1 MSFVY
6 QSCSVTYI
14 LVLFSG
20 LPLSD
25 DIEGPSTT
33 DVDFIVGARPITH
46 GTDSN
51 FVGQLAGLV
60 IVPHEAP
67 TGLSGC
73 IFQCLE
79 TMTVDTTGT
88 SILADSFDQQERQLL
103 LYGPARPE
111 VFQSVLQTVRYTTL
125 APDINAASI
134 EVDVFDGINSTV
146 ETIDVVQGM
155 MRRKRE
161 VREINEPKLQQAP
174 IEDHHTVYPRED
186 SKNTKEE
193 KKTTSPLSSYW
204 LFIVIAQCSVGM
216 LLAIVVVWAVRRKQL
231 PETLA

>member
-1 MSFVY
+1 MHY
-6 QSCSVTYI
+6 
-14 LVLFSG
+14 SG

-88 SILADSFDQQERQLL
+88 SILANSFDQQERQLL

-155 MRRKRE
+155 MRRKRD
-161 VREINEPKLQQAP
+161 VHEINEPKLQQAP
-174 IEDHHTVYPRED
+174 IEDYHTVYPRED

-204 LFIVIAQCSVGM
+204 LFIVIAQCSAGM

>member
-1 MSFVY
+1 MY
-6 QSCSVTYI
+6 Y
-14 LVLFSG
+14 SG

-33 DVDFIVGARPITH
+33 DVDFIVGARPITD

-51 FVGQLAGLV
+51 FVGQLTGLV

-67 TGLSGC
+67 TGFSGC
-73 IFQCLE
+73 ILQCLE
-79 TMTVDTTGT
+79 TMQANTVGT
-88 SILADSFDQQERQLL
+88 SILANSFDQQERQLL
-103 LYGPARPE
+103 LYGPAKPE
-111 VFQSVLQTVRYTTL
+111 VFQSVLQTVLYTTL
-125 APDINAASI
+125 APDINVASI
-134 EVDVFDGINSTV
+134 EVEVFDGINSTV
-146 ETIDVVQGM
+146 ETISVVQGM

-161 VREINEPKLQQAP
+161 VHEMNEPKLRRKREVHEVNEPKLQ
-174 IEDHHTVYPRED
+174 IDDHHTVYARED

-204 LFIVIAQCSVGM
+204 PFIVIAQCLVGM

>member
-1 MSFVY
+1 MY
-6 QSCSVTYI
+6 Y
-14 LVLFSG
+14 SG

-186 SKNTKEE
+186 SKNTEEE